1 MAADTPPAP
10 RDAASLVVLRGAAD
24 APEVL
29 LGKRREEARFMPGVY
44 VYPGG
49 AVDASDIALE
59 ADPAWPGGRF
69 HAAAIRETWEET
81 GVMIAE
87 PGERPAAAPG
97 DPCLD
102 AMAAEALR
110 PAVSSLHF
118 IARAITPPPSPI
130 RFDTRFFLT
139 GSESLH
145 GTARA
150 IGELP
155 EVAWVPA
162 AQALA
167 SERVRG
173 VTKFVLGEALSLWQ
187 HAARLSDP
195 DRPIRLYSYVD
206 GARLISREPQRAGLT
221 PVG

>member
-1 MAADTPPAP
+1 M
-10 RDAASLVVLRGAAD
+10 LRGPAE

-29 LGKRREEARFMPGVY
+29 LGKRRENARFMPGVY

-59 ADPAWPGGRF
+59 ADPDWPGGRF

-87 PGERPAAAPG
+87 PGERPASVPG

-102 AMAAEALR
+102 AMAAETLR
-110 PAVSSLHF
+110 PAGSALHF

-139 GSESLH
+139 GAESLY

-187 HAARLSDP
+187 HRGRLSDP

-206 GARLISREPQRAGLT
+206 GARLISREPQQAGLT
-221 PVG
+221 PIG